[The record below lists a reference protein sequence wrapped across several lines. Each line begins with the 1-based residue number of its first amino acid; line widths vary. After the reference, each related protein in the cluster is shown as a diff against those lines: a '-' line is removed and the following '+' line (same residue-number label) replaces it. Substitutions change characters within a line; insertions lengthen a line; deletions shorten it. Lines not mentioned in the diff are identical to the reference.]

1 MSDEDQYK
9 YISINDWHSA
19 PGNKVKEYLDK
30 GKDGRYIKPT
40 YKILEAE
47 KMRNALKFFTDVRL
61 SYLSKNQEI
70 MNYPEMSY
78 FIDHTPGYNC
88 MFLVMSDFYKNKG
101 TSRGDLLD
109 AIGKRTTT
117 GDRDIQKLV
126 KTGTLAATP
135 SSADTRIKVF
145 VPTVVTILLYE
156 FVIAPHY
163 WSRWLDLRNDSSNS
177 PLSNKTL
184 AIETILWHKLH
195 KKHMPAFLHVELNKC
210 ISSEVFERSDLK
222 NECRAKMQSKNSEH
236 KCRA

>member
-88 MFLVMSDFYKNKG
+88 MFLVMSDFY
-101 TSRGDLLD
+101 
-109 AIGKRTTT
+109 
-117 GDRDIQKLV
+117 
-126 KTGTLAATP
+126 
-135 SSADTRIKVF
+135 
-145 VPTVVTILLYE
+145 
-156 FVIAPHY
+156 
-163 WSRWLDLRNDSSNS
+163 
-177 PLSNKTL
+177 
-184 AIETILWHKLH
+184 
-195 KKHMPAFLHVELNKC
+195 
-210 ISSEVFERSDLK
+210 
-222 NECRAKMQSKNSEH
+222 
-236 KCRA
+236 